1 MVAIKHFDSEAFNNK
16 LQFSIKYCHMNS
28 FNFRKFEMELLN
40 KFAPLERKYLKTN
53 SKFMT
58 EELSNAILLR
68 TKLRNQFLKK
78 RCQKLK

>member
-16 LQFSIKYCHMNS
+16 LQFSIKYYHMNS

-58 EELSNAILLR
+58 EELSKAILLR